1 MPRHFTEETHS
12 GSRKCFIVGTVVA
25 LALIGIVAGLAFVLA
40 GPHLDAPDGNAEAPE
55 QIVDEPAA
63 EQVVDDSAAEQTSDL
78 PFSLEGVSLDASLIE
93 ASEVSRPAELA
104 GEWTFGG
111 DYSQIGSLPIDSKTV
126 FGSATDNP
134 DDLSSYR
141 AALITADGV
150 SYLEDTQAGEIFFEP
165 QDGSG
170 NSDRLVWR
178 SSEITLVPSSGT
190 DNWRVQTWDS
200 ASGRSVVLGSA
211 ELLNGTPETP
221 AIGGEVVPVC
231 NDTHAFFSS
240 CLSEGDGWSPAV
252 IAFDLSE
259 GEQRGEIIGA
269 GNYPAAI
276 EGGALWASG
285 QLDDGDGTLY
295 GALSRWDG
303 NESAEIF
310 SVVSDE
316 GVWGISGVWARGG
329 HAAVCFSSVDGT
341 SGCYIGIWSED
352 FSRCEALIHAPS
364 PSVVGSLND
373 RWFVWG
379 AGSQAENAGMYALE
393 ISTGE
398 LLDLGSTSGYSRP
411 CVAAEG
417 DAVLVPHENGSSA
430 VTFSVGELQV

>member
-1 MPRHFTEETHS
+1 MCP
-12 GSRKCFIVGTVVA
+12 SRPSTIR
-25 LALIGIVAGLAFVLA
+25 
-40 GPHLDAPDGNAEAPE
+40 
-55 QIVDEPAA
+55 
-63 EQVVDDSAAEQTSDL
+63 L
-78 PFSLEGVSLDASLIE
+78 PSRRPIFPSRWRGASLDASLIE
-93 ASEVSRPAELA
+93 ASEVSRSAELT
-104 GEWTFGG
+104 GEWAFGG
-111 DYSQIGSLPIDSKTV
+111 DYSQIGSWPIDGKTV

-134 DDLSSYR
+134 DDLLSYR

-150 SYLEDTQAGEIFFEP
+150 SYLEDSQTGETFFEP
-165 QDGSG
+165 QAGTG
-170 NSDRLVWR
+170 TAERLVWR

-231 NDTHAFFSS
+231 NDTQAFFSS

-259 GEQRGEIIGA
+259 EEQRGEVIGT
-269 GNYPAAI
+269 GNYPAAVK
-276 EGGALWASG
+276 GGALWASG
-285 QLDDGDGTLY
+285 QLDDGDG
-295 GALSRWDG
+295 ALSRWDG
-303 NESAEIF
+303 SESTEIF
-310 SVVSDE
+310 SVVSNE

-329 HAAVCFSSVDGT
+329 HVAVCFLSVDGA

-364 PSVVGSLND
+364 PSAVGSLND

-379 AGSQAENAGMYALE
+379 AGSQAENADMYALE
-393 ISTGE
+393 ISAGE

-417 DAVLVPHENGSSA
+417 DVVLVPHENGSSA

>member
-1 MPRHFTEETHS
+1 MPRHFTEEPQS
-12 GSRKCFIVGTVVA
+12 GSRKVLVIGTVLVLV
-25 LALIGIVAGLAFVLA
+25 LACVGIGLAISLA
-40 GPHLDAPDGNAEAPE
+40 SLRQEGSNGDDEVP
-55 QIVDEPAA
+55 QQTVDDPAA
-63 EQVVDDSAAEQTSDL
+63 EKTPDL
-78 PFSLEGVSLDASLIE
+78 PFSLEGASLDASLIE
-93 ASEVSRPAELA
+93 ASEVGRSAELT

-111 DYSQIGSLPIDSKTV
+111 DYSQIGSLPIDGKTV

-150 SYLEDTQAGEIFFEP
+150 SYLEDTQAGETFFEP

-211 ELLNGTPETP
+211 ELLNGTSETP

-252 IAFDLSE
+252 IAFDLFE
-259 GEQRGEIIGA
+259 EEQRGEIIGA
-269 GNYPAAI
+269 GNYPAAV
-276 EGGALWASG
+276 EGGVLWASG

-303 NESAEIF
+303 SESTEFF
-310 SVVSDE
+310 SIASNK

-329 HAAVCFSSVDGT
+329 HVAVCFSSVDGA

-379 AGSQAENAGMYALE
+379 AGSQAENAGMYALD

-417 DAVLVPHENGSSA
+417 GAVLVPHENGSSA